1 MRDKKWRN
9 VVCYVQLLLILQ
21 FQVKIWFQ
29 NRRMKWRNSKER
41 ELLSGGGSRDATLPS
56 KSNPGNDEDDVINK
70 DGRIACKQSECTQTK
85 TTDNINKTTLT
96 QHTNDFH
103 DVEFDS
109 EQPMDDVDTSS
120 SDSEGEI
127 DVS

>member
-1 MRDKKWRN
+1 MYIPIFSSN
-9 VVCYVQLLLILQ
+9 

-56 KSNPGNDEDDVINK
+56 KSNQCEDEDETISK
-70 DGRIACKQSECTQTK
+70 QRHEAITQSECTQTK
-85 TTDNINKTTLT
+85 
-96 QHTNDFH
+96 
-103 DVEFDS
+103 
-109 EQPMDDVDTSS
+109 PMDDNLSPCKSNPVHHLHDLPEVESDNEHVMDDAETTS
-120 SDSEGEI
+120 SDSEDEI